1 MRDRMLLQMIRVVI
15 VEIAY
20 VVEIVRRYFHDM
32 VGGMGWTR
40 DGA

>member
-1 MRDRMLLQMIRVVI
+1 MQMIRVVI

-20 VVEIVRRYFHDM
+20 VVEIVRRYFHDI
-32 VGGMGWTR
+32 VSHWWELGRLGWAR